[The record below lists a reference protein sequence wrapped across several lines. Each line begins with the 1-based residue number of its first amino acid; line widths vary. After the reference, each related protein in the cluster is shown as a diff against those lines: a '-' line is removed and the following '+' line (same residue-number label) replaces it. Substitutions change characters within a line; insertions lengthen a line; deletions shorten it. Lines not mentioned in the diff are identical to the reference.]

1 MAVGATRRK
10 TCSRP
15 ARPRSCSSRP
25 ATAGSIPAAS
35 KFRWG
40 EAMLP
45 YDPEVIAEPNNSII
59 GGASLWTMTAP
70 DRSDAEY
77 KGVAQLL
84 AFIAQPEQVAEWHKR
99 PGICRFPPR
108 ATNFPRSR
116 AGTSRTPA
124 RICRSSN
131 SPAATLTE
139 NSMGLRLGRLP
150 EIRTILEEE
159 VERALQGQQTAQQ
172 ALDTAV
178 SAATRCFA
186 TSRDRCGRE
195 RRRQRPFAD
204 GTSNDF
210 PRTAAAGRA
219 GRAAVAAHGSC
230 SSSGPPRRRAG

>member
-1 MAVGATRRK
+1 MFESSGDRGLY
-10 TCSRP
+10 SR
-15 ARPRSCSSRP
+15 
-25 ATAGSIPAAS
+25 AS

-84 AFIAQPEQVAEWHKR
+84 AFIAQPEQVAEWHQKTGYLPISTAGYELSEKQGWYKQN
-99 PGICRFPPR
+99 PGADLPIKQLTR
-108 ATNFPRSR
+108 
-116 AGTSRTPA
+116 GHV
-124 RICRSSN
+124 
-131 SPAATLTE
+131 TE

-150 EIRTILEEE
+150 EIRNILEEE

-178 SAATRCFA
+178 ERGNKVL
-186 TSRDRCGRE
+186 RDFE
-195 RRRQRPFAD
+195 R
-204 GTSNDF
+204 SV
-210 PRTAAAGRA
+210 RT
-219 GRAAVAAHGSC
+219 
-230 SSSGPPRRRAG
+230 